1 MKRILIIVLFLG
13 FSNLNFCQENIN
25 KVQYVY
31 KVKNDFISK
40 DLIEKEKKN
49 GLKDNLELINN
60 SIINYQNKMS
70 FNLTFNKFES
80 IFSMNKMLNL
90 DFDKQMIFVMAII
103 KAKDIIYTDLKNR
116 ITLKKIKTLGEEF
129 NVKTNLDSV
138 KWELT
143 QEEKTI
149 GGYRCYKAITKSIF
163 KKGLIIEAWY
173 CPSIPFGFGPKGY
186 GGLPGLILEL
196 TENRITF
203 FAKEVKMNINE
214 KFNFEFKEKNKYI
227 SQKKLDSLIVHFNK
241 NRFKRN

>member
-49 GLKDNLELINN
+49 GLKGNLELINN

-138 KWELT
+138 K
-143 QEEKTI
+143 
-149 GGYRCYKAITKSIF
+149 
-163 KKGLIIEAWY
+163 
-173 CPSIPFGFGPKGY
+173 
-186 GGLPGLILEL
+186 
-196 TENRITF
+196 
-203 FAKEVKMNINE
+203 
-214 KFNFEFKEKNKYI
+214 
-227 SQKKLDSLIVHFNK
+227 
-241 NRFKRN
+241 